1 MSAMPKVRT
10 ARIIFII
17 TGVFWTLLLVAL
29 TLDRVKDMRQDADE
43 LAASEISVHYKT
55 MLIFRRWV
63 ALHGG
68 VYAPVTAVTP
78 PNPYLDVPERDI
90 TTPSGIPLTLVN
102 PAYALRQIYEMYEP
116 ESGVSGHLTSINPI
130 RPANAPDGWERA
142 ALTAIERG
150 EAKEMAEHII
160 RDGKPYLRMIKPF
173 YVEKPCLKCHEKQ
186 GYELGDIRGGI
197 SVTLPMEKFIV
208 RRDAEIKATLE
219 THLYIWFLGVCG
231 IGVSNWL
238 LLGYVRRREE
248 AESKLMETNESLRS
262 VMDNASNVILAFN
275 SKGEIQFVNRA
286 AELTGGYPP
295 DEVMGRRFSELLADD
310 EAKADGERIFA
321 TCLNGESHKGFEAR
335 IARRDGQA
343 RILLFNV
350 SPIFDAQG
358 KVVRIVGV
366 ADDITELKRAQEAEA
381 FRLRVTETD
390 NRMQSTFISGKKP
403 SEVFNEIL
411 DILVE
416 FTGSEFGF
424 VAEYFRD
431 DDAKPYLK
439 SLAVSAMEWSEGTR
453 KFYEDS
459 RRNGIRFDN
468 LDRIYGLPAMTGE
481 LYISNDVPKDTLSVG
496 VPEGHPRLRTFMG
509 LPIHKGKEL
518 LAVLGVGNRPGG
530 YTTALADGMAPLLVT
545 CANILS
551 AIRDERIEQRRQ
563 EELVAAKEQA
573 EEATKEKEMYI
584 SLIAHDLKAP
594 FTSTI
599 GFLRL
604 LAMDEGLPM
613 KGKYGELLDATI
625 HSAER
630 AVNMIDEVLHIS
642 RFHMGAATIRK
653 RFFDGFK
660 AGFAVSANYHHVAGS
675 KGVELVNEV
684 AEGTRLYGDPV
695 LVEEVLNNL
704 VMNAIKFTKKGDR
717 ITVFTP
723 PGDQGVIAVKDTGV
737 GIDEKLIPNIFR
749 HDVKTSMV
757 GTAGET
763 GTGLG
768 LPLCQDIMKA
778 HGGVLAVESARG
790 KGSVFYAKL
799 PYRKPV
805 ALVADDDL
813 AVRYMLG
820 IHLRNIGVSVIEAE
834 NGEDALKM
842 IKDTKPDIA
851 LLDIYMPG
859 VDGFEL
865 LRKIKQDPNTSNVN
879 VIIITSDNRLETR
892 EKVIRMGADDFIA
905 KPVTE
910 EEVIPRVRKHIG

>member
-1 MSAMPKVRT
+1 MSVIPKVRT
-10 ARIIFII
+10 ARIVFIV

-29 TLDRVKDMRQDADE
+29 TLDRVKDMRQDANE
-43 LAASEISVHYKT
+43 LAASEIAVHYKT

-63 ALHGG
+63 SLHGG
-68 VYAPVTAVTP
+68 VYVPKTEVTP

-90 TTPSGIPLTLVN
+90 TTPSGVALTLVN

-116 ESGVSGHLTSINPI
+116 ESGVNGHLTSLNPI
-130 RPANAPDGWERA
+130 RPANAPDDWERA
-142 ALTAIERG
+142 ALAAIGRG
-150 EAKEMAEHII
+150 EVKEVAEHTT

-173 YVEKPCLKCHEKQ
+173 YVETPCLKCHAKQ
-186 GYELGDIRGGI
+186 GYKLGDIRGGI

-208 RRDAEIKATLE
+208 RRDADIQETLE
-219 THLYIWFLGVCG
+219 THLYIWLLGVCG
-231 IGVSNWL
+231 IGLSNWTL
-238 LLGYVRRREE
+238 IGYVRRREE
-248 AESKLMETNESLRS
+248 AETKLMETNESLRS
-262 VMDNASNVILAFN
+262 VMDNASNAILAFN
-275 SKGEIQFVNRA
+275 SSGQIQFVNKA
-286 AELTGGYPP
+286 AEISGGYRP
-295 DEVMGRRFSELLADD
+295 DEVIGRRFSELLADAPARA
-310 EAKADGERIFA
+310 EGERVFEI
-321 TCLNGESHKGFEAR
+321 CLKGESYKGFEAR
-335 IARRDGQA
+335 IAHRDGQT

-350 SPIFDAQG
+350 SPIFG
-358 KVVRIVGV
+358 PKGNVVRIVAT
-366 ADDITELKRAQEAEA
+366 ADDITERKRAEQEEA
-381 FRLRVTETD
+381 FRRRVTEAD

-411 DILVE
+411 DILIG
-416 FTGSEFGF
+416 FTQSEFGF
-424 VAEYFRD
+424 VAEYFKD
-431 DDAKPYLK
+431 DDGSPYLK
-439 SLAVSAMEWSEGTR
+439 SLAISDMTWSEET
-453 KFYEDS
+453 KKLYEEN
-459 RRNGIRFDN
+459 RRNGLRFDN
-468 LDRIYGLPAMTGE
+468 LNRIYGMAAKTGE
-481 LYISNDVPKDTLSVG
+481 LYISNDVTKDRLSVG
-496 VPEGHPRLRTFMG
+496 IPQGHPPIRSFMG

-518 LAVLGVGNRPGG
+518 LAVLGMANKPGG
-530 YTTALADGMAPLLVT
+530 YTAAFADTMSPLIAT
-545 CANILS
+545 CANILE
-551 AIRDERIEQRRQ
+551 AVRDERIEQRRQ

-604 LAMDEGLPM
+604 LSMDEGLPM

-642 RFHMGAATIRK
+642 RFHMGGATIRK

-660 AGFAVSANYHHVAGS
+660 AAFAVSANYHHVAAS
-675 KGVELVNEV
+675 KGVELVTEV

-695 LVEEVLNNL
+695 LLEEVLNNL
-704 VMNAIKFTKKGDR
+704 VINSIKFTKKGDK

-723 PGDQGVIAVKDTGV
+723 QGDQGGIAVKDTGV
-737 GIDEKLIPNIFR
+737 GIDEKLIPNLFR

-778 HGGVLAVESARG
+778 HGGVLAVESLKG

-799 PYRKPV
+799 PYRKPI

-820 IHLRNIGVSVIEAE
+820 IHLRDIGVSVIEAE
-834 NGEDALKM
+834 NGDEALKM
-842 IKDTKPDIA
+842 VRATKPDLA

-859 VDGFEL
+859 IDGFEL
-865 LRKIKQDPNTSNVN
+865 LKKIKQDPKTSATQ

-892 EKVIRMGADDFIA
+892 ERVIRMGADDFIA

-910 EEVIPRVRKHIG
+910 EEVIPRVRKLMG